1 MKMTK
6 PSVTNLSRFSI
17 IFFIFL
23 IIFLPSGNI
32 GSFNIKMLS
41 MALMLLVTLI
51 FVVNNKKLRVQSVA
65 ILGTVILMLFFV
77 FLNYM
82 NATTV
87 ALVRGYS
94 STEAI
99 LFLSYFISTAVL
111 FIVIIEGLISKEAV
125 VKAIIYSCL
134 YYSLVKIIITLL
146 SVVGVI
152 SINSV
157 SQVIY
162 ATYGIKPMLFPIT
175 ERLSRF
181 QLANDYIVCFTL
193 FFLMVKRSDVYF
205 ISKKVLNIISI
216 VLIISVLISFS
227 RYMMLLIII
236 AMLIKLFSIKKVSGK
251 GVFFIFFSVIFL
263 MIVYFLNM
271 NDVNDA
277 IALRFSSE
285 DNNVSDATR
294 QFQINCLSAAFE
306 DKPLLGHG
314 GLGDFSQNCPG
325 PRDAEFSYEVQYLG
339 FLYRFGIIQTIL
351 LIILFIS
358 QFFIAMQSSVFE
370 RRNLPSL
377 LAVACWLLI
386 GFFNPYLVSGYASVI
401 MTLSLCFTYQRIR

>member
-1 MKMTK
+1 
-6 PSVTNLSRFSI
+6 
-17 IFFIFL
+17 
-23 IIFLPSGNI
+23 
-32 GSFNIKMLS
+32 
-41 MALMLLVTLI
+41 
-51 FVVNNKKLRVQSVA
+51 
-65 ILGTVILMLFFV
+65 
-77 FLNYM
+77 
-82 NATTV
+82 
-87 ALVRGYS
+87 
-94 STEAI
+94 
-99 LFLSYFISTAVL
+99 
-111 FIVIIEGLISKEAV
+111 
-125 VKAIIYSCL
+125 
-134 YYSLVKIIITLL
+134 
-146 SVVGVI
+146 
-152 SINSV
+152 
-157 SQVIY
+157 
-162 ATYGIKPMLFPIT
+162 
-175 ERLSRF
+175 
-181 QLANDYIVCFTL
+181 
-193 FFLMVKRSDVYF
+193 
-205 ISKKVLNIISI
+205 
-216 VLIISVLISFS
+216 
-227 RYMMLLIII
+227 LIII